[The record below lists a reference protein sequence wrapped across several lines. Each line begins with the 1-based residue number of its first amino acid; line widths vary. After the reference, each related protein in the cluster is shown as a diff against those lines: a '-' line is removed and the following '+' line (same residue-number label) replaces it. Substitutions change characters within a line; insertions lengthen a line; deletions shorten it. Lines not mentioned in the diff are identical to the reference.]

1 MMSNR
6 DSKRLEQVRS
16 LPCCVCGMGPRSQ
29 AAHSNFRIHGKG
41 RSIKAD
47 DKYTIPLCDADH
59 KRFDQM
65 LMGMDRDQSLKWF
78 NERLVSTNE
87 TLRRA
92 DDAAIQNYPE
102 CF

>member
-1 MMSNR
+1 MSKR
-6 DSKRLEQVRS
+6 DNKRLEQVRS

-29 AAHSNFRIHGKG
+29 AAHSNFSEHGKG

-65 LMGMDRDQSLKWF
+65 RMGMDRNQSLEWF
-78 NERLVSTNE
+78 TEKLESTNE
-87 TLRRA
+87 TLKRLE
-92 DDAAIQNYPE
+92 DAAIQNYPE
-102 CF
+102 SL

>member
-1 MMSNR
+1 MSKRDNR
-6 DSKRLEQVRS
+6 RLEQIRS

-29 AAHSNFRIHGKG
+29 AAHSNFSEHGKG

-65 LMGMDRDQSLKWF
+65 LMGMDRNQSLEWF
-78 NERLVSTNE
+78 TEKLESTNE
-87 TLRRA
+87 TLKRLE
-92 DDAAIQNYPE
+92 DAAIQNYPE
-102 CF
+102 SF

>member
-1 MMSNR
+1 MSKR
-6 DSKRLEQVRS
+6 DNKRLEQVRS

-29 AAHSNFRIHGKG
+29 AAHSNFSEHGKG

-65 LMGMDRDQSLKWF
+65 LMGMDRNQSLEWFMKKW
-78 NERLVSTNE
+78 NE
-87 TLRRA
+87 TNQLIKWQQR
-92 DDAAIQNYPE
+92 DLEQNGVD
-102 CF
+102 F

>member
-1 MMSNR
+1 MSKR
-6 DSKRLEQVRS
+6 DNKRLEQVRS

-29 AAHSNFRIHGKG
+29 AAHSNFSEHGKG

-65 LMGMDRDQSLKWF
+65 LMGMDRNQSLEWF
-78 NERLVSTNE
+78 LEKLESTNE

>member
-1 MMSNR
+1 MSKR
-6 DSKRLEQVRS
+6 DSKRLEQVRC

-29 AAHSNFRIHGKG
+29 AAHSNFSEHGKG

-65 LMGMDRDQSLKWF
+65 LMGMDRNQSLEWF
-78 NERLVSTNE
+78 NRKIEFIDKVLSDIKSDENC
-87 TLRRA
+87 
-92 DDAAIQNYPE
+92 I
-102 CF
+102 F

>member
-1 MMSNR
+1 MSKR
-6 DSKRLEQVRS
+6 DNDRLEQVRS

-29 AAHSNFRIHGKG
+29 AAHSNFSEHGKG

-65 LMGMDRDQSLKWF
+65 LMGMDRNQSLEWF
-78 NERLVSTNE
+78 NKKLAFIDEVLDDQAKGE
-87 TLRRA
+87 TS
-92 DDAAIQNYPE
+92 I
-102 CF
+102 F